1 MLLSKAPFMTT
12 LVSRLVLVST
22 LSFPAFSHAITIQG
36 NIHPER
42 YTFFLTEKGGDML
55 RDMNNEAVSVKLNNK
70 AVFNAEAQTKAATA
84 NISPLLYAASPLE
97 QNFIRYDGKPVKT
110 LTCLITT
117 RTMPGQNKNYAWDE
131 TYCLDETGAAYI
143 GTKGWPSR
151 AIVEKSCEVG
161 AQDCPV
167 YLGMNNDPPTMRND
181 AVQYIPYNRGQVNR
195 PKENSAQP
203 NQTADVTVAEQDGYV
218 VNFVKASN
226 CADNKLIVKNTSSG
240 KTAAIAGLNGC
251 AFNPQKNA
259 VIIFTQNEYVGV
271 YSGPTNA
278 SQEIASVDLP

>member
-1 MLLSKAPFMTT
+1 MTT
-12 LVSRLVLVST
+12 LLSRLILLPVLLFPA
-22 LSFPAFSHAITIQG
+22 LSFAITIQG
-36 NIHPER
+36 HIHPER
-42 YTFFLTEKGGDML
+42 YTFFLTANGGEML

-70 AVFNAEAQTKAATA
+70 AGFNAEAQSKAAAA

-97 QNFIRYDGKPVKT
+97 QNFIRYDGKPVKA

-151 AIVEKSCEVG
+151 TIFSKSCAVG
-161 AQDCPV
+161 AADCPV
-167 YLGMNNDPPTMRND
+167 YLSMNNDPPTLRND
-181 AVQYIPYNRGQVNR
+181 AVQYVPYSRERVGGQ
-195 PKENSAQP
+195 KESTP
-203 NQTADVTVAEQDGYV
+203 TLKSTTTETVAKQDGYV
-218 VNFVKASN
+218 VSFVKAST

-240 KTAAIAGLNGC
+240 KSAVIAGLNGC
-251 AFNPQKNA
+251 TFDPKTNA

-278 SQEIASVDLP
+278 SQEIASSDLP

>member
-1 MLLSKAPFMTT
+1 MNKDVFMTT
-12 LVSRLVLVST
+12 LISRMILFFA
-22 LSFPAFSHAITIQG
+22 LSFPAFSFAITIQG

-42 YTFFLTEKGGDML
+42 FTFFLTEKGGEML

-70 AVFNAEAQTKAATA
+70 AGFNAEAQSKAAAA

-97 QNFIRYDGKPVKT
+97 QNFIRYDGKPVKA

-117 RTMPGQNKNYAWDE
+117 RTMPGQNKNYAWEE

-151 AIVEKSCEVG
+151 TIFSKSCAVG
-161 AQDCPV
+161 AADCPV
-167 YLGMNNDPPTMRND
+167 YLSMNNDPPPLRND
-181 AVQYIPYNRGQVNR
+181 TVQYVPYNRERMNGQKEHNPE
-195 PKENSAQP
+195 PKPTPAE
-203 NQTADVTVAEQDGYV
+203 TVTEQDGYV
-218 VNFVKASN
+218 VSFVKASN

-240 KTAAIAGLNGC
+240 KSAVIAGLNGC
-251 AFNPQKNA
+251 TFDPKTNA

-278 SQEIASVDLP
+278 SQEIASADLP

>member
-1 MLLSKAPFMTT
+1 MTT
-12 LVSRLVLVST
+12 VVSRLVLLPALLLPA
-22 LSFPAFSHAITIQG
+22 LSFAITIQG
-36 NIHPER
+36 HIHPER
-42 YTFFLTEKGGDML
+42 YTFFLTENGGEIL

-70 AVFNAEAQTKAATA
+70 AGFDAVAQSKAAAA

-97 QNFIRYDGKPVKT
+97 QNFIRYDGKPVKA

-117 RTMPGQNKNYAWDE
+117 RTMPGQNKNYAWEE

-151 AIVEKSCEVG
+151 TIYSKTCAVG
-161 AQDCPV
+161 ATDCPV
-167 YLGMNNDPPTMRND
+167 YLRMNNDPPTLRND
-181 AVQYIPYNRGQVNR
+181 SVQYVPYSREHVTVQKESNPA
-195 PKENSAQP
+195 PKPATTE
-203 NQTADVTVAEQDGYV
+203 TVAEQDGYV
-218 VNFVKASN
+218 VSFVKASN

-240 KTAAIAGLNGC
+240 KSAVIAGLNGC
-251 AFNPQKNA
+251 TFDPKTNA

-271 YSGPTNA
+271 YSGSTNS